1 MRLKR
6 TISVL
11 SLAILA
17 GCAQSTSCACPAVG
31 LPTLIITPQALDFP
45 SVTATPAALR
55 FEYGSVNGSRVTESD
70 TCGTGT
76 SRIVALGAFVAT
88 SDSATQTVTAMSA
101 GSCILHYRDYTAT
114 TSVAITVE

>member
-1 MRLKR
+1 MQLKR
-6 TISVL
+6 IGWL
-11 SLAILA
+11 LFLATLA
-17 GCAQSTSCACPAVG
+17 GCAQSMSCACPAVG
-31 LPTLIITPQALDFP
+31 PPTLIITPQALDFP
-45 SVTATPAALR
+45 SFAATPAALM

-114 TSVAITVE
+114 TSVVITVE